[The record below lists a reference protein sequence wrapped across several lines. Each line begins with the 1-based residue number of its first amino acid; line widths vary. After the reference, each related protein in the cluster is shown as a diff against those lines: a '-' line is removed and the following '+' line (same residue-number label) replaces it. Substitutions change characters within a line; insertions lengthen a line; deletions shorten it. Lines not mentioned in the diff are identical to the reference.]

1 MLATKGLV
9 IADFPGVKEANAA
22 ADELIKE
29 FQIQHPRLEGLHPTK
44 LYPDMPMLDAFW
56 FAEFTGILC
65 STSLKFLTSC
75 KGYPSGF
82 HAKILTF

>member
-9 IADFPGVKEANAA
+9 IADFPGVKEAYAA

-65 STSLKFLTSC
+65 STSLKFLTSF

>member
-9 IADFPGVKEANAA
+9 IADFAGVKEAYAA